1 MAQTLSD
8 RIAQIS
14 ANTDEMN
21 KSLVDFVTKQTE
33 KVNATNDEYEAVKKE
48 TVAIVNKIENWQ
60 AKYKDVWATEK
71 LTQSERE
78 DAKVEYDKLVK
89 DFNKVKVRREA
100 LVAMRKSI

>member
-48 TVAIVNKIENWQ
+48 TIDIVNKIEDWQ
-60 AKYKDVWATEK
+60 ATYKDVWATEK

-78 DAKVEYDKLVK
+78 EAKAEYDNLVK
-89 DFNKVKVRREA
+89 DFNKVKARREE

>member
-21 KSLVDFVTKQTE
+21 KSLVDFVATQTE

-48 TVAIVNKIENWQ
+48 TVDIVNKIETWQ
-60 AKYKDVWATEK
+60 AQYKDVWATEK

-78 DAKVEYDKLVK
+78 EAKAEYDKLVK
-89 DFNKVKVRREA
+89 DFNKVKARREE

>member
-21 KSLVDFVTKQTE
+21 KSLDDFVVKQTA

-48 TVAIVNKIENWQ
+48 TVDIVNQIEDWQ
-60 AKYKDVWATEK
+60 ATYKDVWATEK

-78 DAKVEYDKLVK
+78 EAKAKYDKLVK
-89 DFNKVKVRREA
+89 DFNKVKARREE

>member
-21 KSLVDFVTKQTE
+21 KSLIDFVTKQTE

-48 TVAIVNKIENWQ
+48 TVDIVNQIEDWQ
-60 AKYKDVWATEK
+60 ATYKDVWATEK

-78 DAKVEYDKLVK
+78 EAKAEYDKLVK
-89 DFNKVKVRREA
+89 AFNKVKARREE

>member
-21 KSLVDFVTKQTE
+21 KSLIDFVATQTE

-78 DAKVEYDKLVK
+78 EAKAEYDNLVK
-89 DFNKVKVRREA
+89 DFNKAKARREE

>member
-48 TVAIVNKIENWQ
+48 TVDIVNKIETWQ
-60 AKYKDVWATEK
+60 AQYKDVWATEK

-78 DAKVEYDKLVK
+78 DAKSEYDKLVK
-89 DFNKVKVRREA
+89 DFNKVKARREA

>member
-71 LTQSERE
+71 LTQAERE
-78 DAKVEYDKLVK
+78 EAKAEYDNLVK
-89 DFNKVKVRREA
+89 DFNKVKARREE

>member
-1 MAQTLSD
+1 MAQRLSD

-33 KVNATNDEYEAVKKE
+33 KVNATNDEYEVVKKE
-48 TVAIVNKIENWQ
+48 TVDIVNKIEDWQ
-60 AKYKDVWATEK
+60 AQYKDVWATEK
-71 LTQSERE
+71 LTQAERE
-78 DAKVEYDKLVK
+78 DAKAEYDKLVK
-89 DFNKVKVRREA
+89 EFNKVKARREE

>member
-21 KSLVDFVTKQTE
+21 KSLIDFVTKQTE

-48 TVAIVNKIENWQ
+48 TVDVVNKIEKWQ

-71 LTQSERE
+71 LTQAERE
-78 DAKVEYDKLVK
+78 EAKAEYDNLVK
-89 DFNKVKVRREA
+89 DFNKVKARREE

>member
-14 ANTDEMN
+14 TNTDEMN

-48 TVAIVNKIENWQ
+48 TVDIVNKIETWQ
-60 AKYKDVWATEK
+60 ATYKDVWATEK

-78 DAKVEYDKLVK
+78 EAKAEYDKLVK
-89 DFNKVKVRREA
+89 DFNKVKARREQ

>member
-71 LTQSERE
+71 LTQAERE
-78 DAKVEYDKLVK
+78 DAKAEYDKLVK
-89 DFNKVKVRREA
+89 DFNKVKDRREE

>member
-48 TVAIVNKIENWQ
+48 TVNIVNQIEDWQ
-60 AKYKDVWATEK
+60 ATYKDVWATEK
-71 LTQSERE
+71 LTQAERE
-78 DAKVEYDKLVK
+78 DAKAEYDKLVK
-89 DFNKVKVRREA
+89 EFNKVKARREE

>member
-14 ANTDEMN
+14 ANTDKMN

-71 LTQSERE
+71 LTQAERE
-78 DAKVEYDKLVK
+78 EAKAEYDNLVK
-89 DFNKVKVRREA
+89 DFNKVKARREE

>member
-21 KSLVDFVTKQTE
+21 KSLEDFVTKQTE

-71 LTQSERE
+71 LTQAERE
-78 DAKVEYDKLVK
+78 EAKAEYDKLVK
-89 DFNKVKVRREA
+89 DFNKVKARREE

>member
-21 KSLVDFVTKQTE
+21 KSLIDFVTKQTE

-71 LTQSERE
+71 LTQAERE
-78 DAKVEYDKLVK
+78 EAKAEYDNLVK
-89 DFNKVKVRREA
+89 DFNKVKAHREE

>member
-71 LTQSERE
+71 LTQAERE
-78 DAKVEYDKLVK
+78 EAKTEYDNLVK
-89 DFNKVKVRREA
+89 DFNKVKARREE

>member
-71 LTQSERE
+71 LTQAERE
-78 DAKVEYDKLVK
+78 EAKAEYDKLVK
-89 DFNKVKVRREA
+89 DFNKVKARREE

>member
-14 ANTDEMN
+14 TNTDEMN

-78 DAKVEYDKLVK
+78 DAKAEYDKLVK
-89 DFNKVKVRREA
+89 DFNKVKVRREE

>member
-21 KSLVDFVTKQTE
+21 KSLIDFVTKQTE
-33 KVNATNDEYEAVKKE
+33 KVNATNDEYASVKKE
-48 TVAIVNKIENWQ
+48 TVDVVNKIEQWQ
-60 AKYKDVWATEK
+60 ARYKDVWATDK

-78 DAKVEYDKLVK
+78 EAKAEYDRLVK
-89 DFNKVKVRREA
+89 DFNRIKARREE

>member
-33 KVNATNDEYEAVKKE
+33 RVNATNDEYEAVKKE
-48 TVAIVNKIENWQ
+48 TVDVVNQIENWQ

-78 DAKVEYDKLVK
+78 EAKAEYDGLVK
-89 DFNKVKVRREA
+89 AFNKVKARREE

>member
-21 KSLVDFVTKQTE
+21 KSLVDFVAKQTE

-48 TVAIVNKIENWQ
+48 TIDIVNQIEAWQ
-60 AKYKDVWATEK
+60 AQYKDVWATEK
-71 LTQSERE
+71 LTQAERE
-78 DAKVEYDKLVK
+78 EAKAKYDKLVK
-89 DFNKVKVRREA
+89 DFNKVKVRREQ